1 MKRGLVLALALV
13 LGVVPAVFAQLASGN
28 VYGVVND
35 EQGGALPG
43 AAVTISGA
51 TIGTRSTT
59 ADSAGNFRFLNLDP
73 GTYRVS
79 VALPGFATVN
89 RDVIVNTGANV
100 NLTYGMKVATMEETI
115 TVETST
121 PIVDTKKTG
130 TSTNFT
136 QDELAKIPNS
146 RDPWALLRSVPGV
159 VMDRVNIA
167 GNESGQQSAFAAKGS
182 ARADAVWNLDGVNI
196 TDMAAIGASPTY
208 FDYDAFEEIQI
219 TTSGNDIRQSTGG
232 VGLNFVT
239 KRGTNQFHGT
249 LRGYFTHESLG
260 SANTPEELVNPT
272 AAFRAAGA
280 VPLTDDT
287 ANHNQQVADYG
298 FDIGGPIVKD
308 KLWFWGSYG
317 KQDIRLVR
325 SQGATID
332 KTLLKDYNA
341 KINWQASASDMVS
354 VLWFL
359 GAKEKYGRLTGN
371 CAGCNEAA
379 TSTWNQGGSYPDN
392 PFHGLFKI
400 EDNHVFSPSLVVNAK
415 YAYYGAGFQLSPQ
428 GGLDGQAGL
437 SSRLSQTF
445 GTAQLSN
452 NVRPQHTANVDSS
465 FFSNAL
471 GGSHEWKFGVGWR
484 QTEALT
490 QTLWP
495 GDQVVSYDTSLTNQR
510 ARVNREGLGINQTYY
525 WSAYLG
531 DTFSKDRLTL
541 NVGVR
546 WDRQGGKAVAS
557 DVRGNGAFP
566 NVVPGI
572 SFAGYEAPFIWNDFS
587 PRAGFTYSLDE
598 GRKTLVRLSASR
610 YVTQLDTGTVGYMN
624 PSGNQ
629 GWAEYPWVD
638 RNGDHFAQPNE
649 VTITATPLATGGGFN
664 PNNPTAVSSANTIDP
679 DLQAPRTSEVV
690 AGLDRELF
698 PNFAVSVSYT
708 FRHYDRFQFYPRNG
722 MTAADYVPGT
732 PVTGTF
738 PDGTPYS
745 IPTFNPIAARVAA
758 GNNGRFA
765 TNADD
770 YTQRF
775 NGVEFSAT
783 KRLSNKWMFRLAA
796 GYNSHKEYYDAAVPV
811 AIDEERGGVAA
822 GNPTRLDVDTLVNGG
837 QVASRSAG
845 SGSGDIFINGKW
857 AINAN
862 GLYQLP
868 WGMEVAASLFGK
880 QGTPYPYFRTVALG
894 QDGNQRVLLTQQVDS
909 DRLDD
914 LWNLDLRL
922 AKNVKAG
929 GANMTFTADL
939 FNAFNSNT
947 ELNRQRNLGSA
958 RFGELT
964 DYLSPRILRFGM
976 RLGF

>member
-13 LGVVPAVFAQLASGN
+13 LGAVPAVFAQLASGN
-28 VYGVVND
+28 IYGVVND

-43 AAVTISGA
+43 AAVTLSGA

-73 GTYRVS
+73 GGYKLS
-79 VALPGFATVN
+79 VGLPGFATVN
-89 RDVIVNTGANV
+89 REVIVNTGASV
-100 NLTYGMKVATMEETI
+100 NLAFGMKVATMEETI
-115 TVETST
+115 TVDAET
-121 PIVDTKKTG
+121 PVVDTKKTG

-159 VMDRVNIA
+159 IMDRVNIA

-239 KRGTNQFHGT
+239 KRGTNSFHGT

-260 SANTPEELVNPT
+260 SANTPEELVNPSP
-272 AAFRAAGA
+272 AFRAAGA

-325 SQGATID
+325 SQGAAID

-341 KINWQASASDMVS
+341 KLNWQASGSDMVS

-359 GAKEKYGRLTGN
+359 GAKEKFGRLTGN
-371 CAGCNEAA
+371 CAGCNEAPTA
-379 TSTWNQGGSYPDN
+379 TWNQGGSYPDN

-400 EDNHVFSPSLVVNAK
+400 EDNHVFSPSLFVNAK
-415 YAYYGAGFQLSPQ
+415 YAYYGAGFSLTPQ

-452 NVRPQHTANVDSS
+452 NVRPQHTANVDGSLFTNS
-465 FFSNAL
+465 M
-471 GGSHEWKFGVGWR
+471 GGTNEWKFGVGWR
-484 QTEALT
+484 KTEALT

-531 DTFSKDRLTL
+531 DTFSKNRLTL

-572 SFAGYEAPFIWNDFS
+572 TFNGYDAPFTWNDFS
-587 PRAGFTYSLDE
+587 PRAGFTYALDE
-598 GRKTLVRLSASR
+598 GRKTLIRLNAAR

-649 VTITATPLATGGGFN
+649 VTITPTPLATGGGFN
-664 PNNPTAVSSANTIDP
+664 PNNPTAVSSANLIDP
-679 DLQAPRTSEVV
+679 DLQAPRTGEVV
-690 AGLDRELF
+690 AGLDRELM

-722 MTAADYVPGT
+722 MSAADYVPGT

-738 PDGTPYS
+738 PDGTAYS
-745 IPTFNPIAARVAA
+745 IPTFNPIPARVTA

-765 TNADD
+765 TNSDD

-775 NGVEFSAT
+775 HGVEFSAN
-783 KRLSNKWMFRLAA
+783 KRLSDKWMFRLAV
-796 GYNSHKEYYDAAVPV
+796 GYNDHKEYYGAAVPV
-811 AIDEERGGVAA
+811 VVDEERGGVAS
-822 GNPTRLDVDTLVNGG
+822 GNPTRLDVDTLNSGG

-894 QDGNQRVLLTQQVDS
+894 QDGNQRVLLTQNVDS

-922 AKNVKAG
+922 AKNLKAG

-939 FNAFNSNT
+939 FNVFNSNT

>member
-1 MKRGLVLALALV
+1 MRRGLVLALAV
-13 LGVVPAVFAQLASGN
+13 LLASVPAAWAQLASGN

-43 AAVTISGA
+43 ASVSISGA
-51 TIGTRSTT
+51 LIGARSTT
-59 ADSAGNFRFLNLDP
+59 SDSAGNFRFLNLDP
-73 GTYRVS
+73 GTYKLAVTL
-79 VALPGFATVN
+79 AGFATVN
-89 RDVIVNTGANV
+89 RDVIVNTGSNV
-100 NLTYGMKVATMEETI
+100 NLAFGMKVAAMEETI
-115 TVETST
+115 TVDAET
-121 PIVDTKKTG
+121 PVIDTKRTG

-136 QDELAKIPNS
+136 QDELSKIPNS
-146 RDPWALLRSVPGV
+146 RDPWALLRTVPGV
-159 VMDRVNIA
+159 IMDRVNIA
-167 GNESGQQSAFAAKGS
+167 GNESGQQSSFAAKGS

-196 TDMAAIGASPTY
+196 TDMAAIGASPSY

-239 KRGTNQFHGT
+239 KRGTNSFHGT
-249 LRGYFTHESLG
+249 LRGYFTHEDLG

-272 AAFRAAGA
+272 PAFRAAGA
-280 VPLTDDT
+280 IPLTDDT

-298 FDIGGPIVKD
+298 FDLGGPIVKD

-325 SQGATID
+325 SQGALID
-332 KTLLKDYNA
+332 KTLLKDFNA
-341 KINWQASASDMVS
+341 KINWQATGSDMVS

-359 GAKEKYGRLTGN
+359 GAKQKFGRLTGN
-371 CAGCNEAA
+371 CAGCNEASTA
-379 TSTWNQGGSYPDN
+379 TWNQDNDFPDN

-400 EDNHVFSPSLVVNAK
+400 EDNHVFSPSLFMNAK
-415 YAYYGAGFQLSPQ
+415 YAYYGTGFSLNPI
-428 GGLDGQAGL
+428 GGLEDQAGI
-437 SSRLSQTF
+437 SARLSQTF
-445 GTAQLSN
+445 GTAQLSR
-452 NVRPQHTANVDSS
+452 NVRPQHTANVDGSYFTNS
-465 FFSNAL
+465 F
-471 GGSHEWKFGVGWR
+471 GGNNEWKFGVGWR
-484 QTEALT
+484 KTEAMT

-495 GDQVVSYDTSLTNQR
+495 GDQVVAYDTTLTNQR
-510 ARVNREGLGINQTYY
+510 ARVNREGLGINQTWY

-531 DTFSKDRLTL
+531 DTFTKDRLTL

-546 WDRQGGKAVAS
+546 WDRQGGTAVAS
-557 DVRGNGAFP
+557 DVRGNTAFP
-566 NVVPGI
+566 NVVPSI
-572 SFAGYEAPFIWNDFS
+572 QFLGYEAPFTWNDFS
-587 PRAGFTYSLDE
+587 PRAGFTYSLDAS
-598 GRKTLVRLSASR
+598 RKTLFRLSGAR
-610 YVTQLDTGTVGYMN
+610 YVTQLDTGTVGFAN

-638 RNGDHFAQPNE
+638 RNADHFAQPGE
-649 VTITATPLATGGGFN
+649 VTITGTPLASGGGFN
-664 PNNPTAVSSANTIDP
+664 PANPTNALSANTIDP
-679 DLQAPRTSEVV
+679 DLVAPRTTEVV
-690 AGLDRELF
+690 AGIDRELF
-698 PNFAVSVSYT
+698 ANFAVSVSYT

-722 MTAADYVPGT
+722 MTVADYAPGT

-738 PDGTPYS
+738 PDGTAYN
-745 IPTFNPIAARVAA
+745 IPTFIPNAAAVAR
-758 GNNGRFA
+758 GNNGRFM

-775 NGVEFSAT
+775 SGLELAAT

-796 GYNSHKEYYDAAVPV
+796 SYNDHKEYYDAATPV
-811 AIDEERGGVAA
+811 VVDEERGAVAA
-822 GNPTRLDVDTLVNGG
+822 GNPTRLDVDSLVDGG

-857 AINAN
+857 AVNFH

-868 WGMEVAASLFGK
+868 WSMEFAASIFGK
-880 QGTPYPYFRTVALG
+880 QGTPYPYFRSVALG
-894 QDGNQRVLLTQQVDS
+894 QDGTQRVLLTQKIDS
-909 DRLDD
+909 DRLDN
-914 LWNLDLRL
+914 LWNVDLRL
-922 AKNVKAG
+922 AKNVRAG

-939 FNAFNSNT
+939 FNVFNSNT

-964 DYLSPRILRFGM
+964 DYLSPRILRFGL

>member
-115 TVETST
+115 TVETSS

-280 VPLTDDT
+280 VPLTDET

-359 GAKEKYGRLTGN
+359 GAKEKFGRLTGN
-371 CAGCNEAA
+371 CAGCNEAP

-452 NVRPQHTANVDSS
+452 NVRPQHTANMDGS
-465 FFSNAL
+465 FFSNAM

-484 QTEALT
+484 KTEALT

-510 ARVNREGLGINQTYY
+510 ARVNREGLGINQTFY

-557 DVRGNGAFP
+557 TVRGNGAFP

-572 SFAGYEAPFIWNDFS
+572 TFAGYDAPFTWNDIS
-587 PRAGFTYSLDE
+587 PRLGFTYSLDDS
-598 GRKTLVRLSASR
+598 RKTLVRLSGSR

-638 RNGDHFAQPNE
+638 RNGDHFAQPGE
-649 VTITATPLATGGGFN
+649 VTITAAPLATGGGFN

-690 AGLDRELF
+690 GGLDRELF

-738 PDGTPYS
+738 PDGTAYS
-745 IPTFNPIAARVAA
+745 IPTFNPIPARVAA

-775 NGVEFSAT
+775 HGVELSAT
-783 KRLSNKWMFRLAA
+783 KRLSDKWMFRLAA

-857 AINAN
+857 AVSAN
-862 GLYQLP
+862 GLYQMP
-868 WGMEVAASLFGK
+868 WGIEVAASLFGK

-894 QDGNQRVLLTQQVDS
+894 QDGNQRVLLTQEVDS

-922 AKNVKAG
+922 AKNLKAG

-939 FNAFNSNT
+939 FNVFNSNT